1 MRIVAFDTTSR
12 TGSIA
17 LFEDGSI
24 VEEVTMESPDGF
36 SHVLFGELKSLL
48 ARHGW
53 TIDAVDAIAAAA
65 GPGSF
70 TGVRVSLAAAKGL
83 AEAASKP
90 VFAVSNLQAGAA
102 FGTGAVRAPW
112 LDARRGEIYGGLY
125 GADLRPLGEERVT
138 VFEKWRASLPEAA
151 EVIALD
157 GRRLAGAIATIA
169 AGRLARGERG
179 APEAIDAN
187 YVRRSD
193 AELFWRDPTSGPPG

>member
-1 MRIVAFDTTSR
+1 LRIVGFDTTSR

-17 LFEDGSI
+17 LWADGRVI
-24 VEEVTMESPDGF
+24 EEVTMESPDGF
-36 SHVLFGELKSLL
+36 SHVLFGELGTLL
-48 ARHGW
+48 ARQSW
-53 TIDAVDAIAAAA
+53 TIGDADAIAAAA

-83 AEAASKP
+83 AEAGGKP

-102 FGTGAVRAPW
+102 FGTSAIRAPFF
-112 LDARRGEIYGGLY
+112 DARRGEVYGGLY
-125 GADLRPLGEERVT
+125 SAELEALGEERVT
-138 VFEKWRASLPEAA
+138 TYEKWRASLPEGA

-157 GRRLAGAIATIA
+157 GRPLAAVIARIA
-169 AGRLARGERG
+169 AGRYARGERG

-193 AELFWRDPTSGPPG
+193 AEL